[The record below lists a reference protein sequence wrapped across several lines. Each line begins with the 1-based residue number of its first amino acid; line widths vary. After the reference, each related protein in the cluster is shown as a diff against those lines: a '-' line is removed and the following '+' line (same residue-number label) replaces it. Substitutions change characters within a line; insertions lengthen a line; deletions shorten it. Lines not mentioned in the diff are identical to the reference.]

1 MPPYPARLVAARLGG
16 EREMHRRVW
25 LWAML
30 GSLLC
35 ATGTQAQPPEWQKCV
50 DSTKTNTEWA
60 DCGNAEITRQEARL
74 NSAWKKAF
82 ACFEGEAMAA
92 VKQSLPEEQ
101 RLWVKWKDASCTFY
115 SEGEAFGREG
125 QVLSY
130 PACRAA
136 VIQQRTQF
144 LGKFGKECG

>member
-1 MPPYPARLVAARLGG
+1 MTKRIWVCA
-16 EREMHRRVW
+16 W
-25 LWAML
+25 L

-35 ATGTQAQPPEWQKCV
+35 AMGAAAQSPDWQKCV
-50 DSTKTNTEWA
+50 DSTKTNMEWA
-60 DCGNAEITRQEARL
+60 DCGNAEIKRQEARL

-92 VKQSLPEEQ
+92 AKQSFLEEQ
-101 RLWVKWKDASCTFY
+101 RLWVKWKDTSCAFY
-115 SEGEAFGREG
+115 SDGDAFGREG

-130 PACRAA
+130 PACRAV

-144 LGKFGKECG
+144 LEKFGKECG